1 MGRPYWFRRR
11 LASLGERY
19 LLAVPGNTLIRD
31 LSRPVPASSGRGR
44 RPKRPWQR
52 LDRWSAALPQES
64 WKTLE
69 VRDGAKGPLGVEITT
84 CPVVARTPQRQEGH
98 RELAVVIRYLDR
110 DQQAVV
116 KIDFYLCNARRQTPL
131 MDLARVAK
139 AAHRIEECLQRSKS
153 EAGLADDEVR
163 HWRGWHHHQ
172 TLSLIAAWF
181 LVLET
186 NRGKKWTPAITLPQI
201 REGIAVILYQASQ
214 CGTVPRMRH
223 EREKRLLR
231 NELARLY
238 HWKQRNRLAPLNMEK
253 RLF

>member
-1 MGRPYWFRRR
+1 
-11 LASLGERY
+11 LGERY

-31 LSRPVPASSGRGR
+31 LSRPVPASGARGR

-52 LDRWSAALPQES
+52 LDRWSAALPQGS

-69 VRDGAKGPLGVEITT
+69 VRDGAKGPLVVEITK

-110 DQQAVV
+110 DQQEVV

-131 MDLARVAK
+131 MDLAQVAK

-153 EAGLADDEVR
+153 EAGLADYEVR
-163 HWRGWHHHQ
+163 HWKGLHHHQ
-172 TLSLIAAWF
+172 TLSLIATWF

-186 NRGKKWTPAITLPQI
+186 DRGNKMDAGHHLTSDSRGHCRDL
-201 REGIAVILYQASQ
+201 
-214 CGTVPRMRH
+214 VPSESVRDCT
-223 EREKRLLR
+223 
-231 NELARLY
+231 AY
-238 HWKQRNRLAPLNMEK
+238 AA
-253 RLF
+253 